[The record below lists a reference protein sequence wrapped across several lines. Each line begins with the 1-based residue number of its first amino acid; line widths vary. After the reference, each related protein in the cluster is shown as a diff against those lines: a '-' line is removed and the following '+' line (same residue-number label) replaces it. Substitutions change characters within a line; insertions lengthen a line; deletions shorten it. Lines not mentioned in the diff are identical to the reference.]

1 MVIIHI
7 TSLCVYTYRALLQ
20 ITWMENG
27 EKMVL
32 QRKYKVLVPIKG
44 RMNVGQAKTIKSHC

>member
-1 MVIIHI
+1 
-7 TSLCVYTYRALLQ
+7 
-20 ITWMENG
+20 MENG

-44 RMNVGQAKTIKSHC
+44 RVNVGQAKTIKSHC